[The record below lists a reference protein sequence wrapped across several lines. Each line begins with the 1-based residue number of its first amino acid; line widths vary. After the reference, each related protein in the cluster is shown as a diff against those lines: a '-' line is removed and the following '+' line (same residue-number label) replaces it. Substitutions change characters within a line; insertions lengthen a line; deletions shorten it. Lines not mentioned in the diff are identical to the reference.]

1 MNKTRTIIENKQSE
15 LGQAT
20 RFGAALE
27 RGEGDTIVDAEKYW
41 GAATVRDIHEQNMAA
56 KAAGESQLA

>member
-15 LGQAT
+15 LGQTT

-27 RGEGDTIVDAEKYW
+27 RGEGDTIVDAERYW
-41 GAATVRDIHEQNMAA
+41 GDATVREFTS
-56 KAAGESQLA
+56 KS